1 MAVEAIGSAAQSG
14 VTSRAAIN
22 QEDFLKV
29 LLAQL
34 QFQDPLKPLDNNEF
48 IAQFAQMTSLEQT
61 QQLNKKLDTVL
72 SFQNSSLA
80 TGLLGRSVE
89 AQTETGTAVGE
100 VTSVAY
106 EQGLPS
112 LTIKNSQDEFIT
124 GISLGQISIVQ

>member
-1 MAVEAIGSAAQSG
+1 MAVEAIGSVSQ
-14 VTSRAAIN
+14 TETTNRAAIK

-61 QQLNKKLDTVL
+61 QQLNQKLDTVL

-80 TGLLGRSVE
+80 TGLLGRSIE
-89 AQTETGTAVGE
+89 AQTDTGVTVGE
-100 VTSVAY
+100 VTSVAF
-106 EQGLPS
+106 EQGVPS
-112 LTIKNSQDEFIT
+112 LTIKDSRDEFIT
-124 GISLGQISIVQ
+124 GITLGQITIIQ

>member
-14 VTSRAAIN
+14 ASSRAAIN

-61 QQLNKKLDTVL
+61 QQLNQKLDTVL
-72 SFQNSSLA
+72 SFQNSNLA

-89 AQTETGTAVGE
+89 AQTETGAAVGE

>member
-14 VTSRAAIN
+14 ASSRAAIN

-61 QQLNKKLDTVL
+61 QQLNQKLDTVL
-72 SFQNSSLA
+72 SFQNSNLA

-89 AQTETGTAVGE
+89 AQTEAGTAVGE